1 LKIRKG
7 TKLLIPENVHPD
19 NTIYY
24 NGAFVLNTINKYQKL
39 SLLDLYVYTQKE
51 RKMSMP
57 LFILCLDWLFLLNI
71 ILINDQGTIELC
83 S

>member
-1 LKIRKG
+1 MKIRKG

>member
-1 LKIRKG
+1 
-7 TKLLIPENVHPD
+7 LLIPENVHPD